1 MGEVCEKLFIDLWH
15 LDLGPGSEV
24 HGNGLPVSGEFRSVL
39 PCTTMCNR
47 KLSHHWRVGE
57 VSRQRTSTNAVPL
70 CEQLVVVAKGFWA
83 ALPWKPYS
91 NFSRVKLRK
100 TNLVGCPVYSW
111 LFHMLLII
119 LILISFIT
127 FIMQIQEEEE
137 EEAEEPPRSR
147 RSRRST
153 EDHRTLA
160 WSCPISLLRE
170 TGSGVAT
177 SWTTHSRFAQCELC
191 QDWRAL
197 AFGSNAQ
204 DILFMWCIL
213 SEFSHAFTLR
223 SFSLNSQSLSLFVC
237 QLWYL
242 SIWGDQQTNN
252 PFCEI
257 TLQDPH
263 YLMKTDDRKQLHTP
277 TKLMHKLPFPLWS
290 HSLTSNNFS
299 FTTSC
304 LSWLQALLS
313 LGIPVATVPR
323 CSRRRRQM
331 AAESGRRF
339 PCRQE
344 NTNSG
349 DLESIS
355 LSCAELLQ
363 RQPLKPGSLILQ
375 CIWMS

>member
-1 MGEVCEKLFIDLWH
+1 MWVVPRLEGPCLWEQRPRH
-15 LDLGPGSEV
+15 SLHVMHS
-24 HGNGLPVSGEFRSVL
+24 FRVL
-39 PCTTMCNR
+39 
-47 KLSHHWRVGE
+47 
-57 VSRQRTSTNAVPL
+57 
-70 CEQLVVVAKGFWA
+70 
-83 ALPWKPYS
+83 
-91 NFSRVKLRK
+91 
-100 TNLVGCPVYSW
+100 
-111 LFHMLLII
+111 
-119 LILISFIT
+119 
-127 FIMQIQEEEE
+127 
-137 EEAEEPPRSR
+137 
-147 RSRRST
+147 
-153 EDHRTLA
+153 
-160 WSCPISLLRE
+160 SCIHPSK
-170 TGSGVAT
+170 
-177 SWTTHSRFAQCELC
+177 F
-191 QDWRAL
+191 
-197 AFGSNAQ
+197 
-204 DILFMWCIL
+204 L
-213 SEFSHAFTLR
+213 SELAV
-223 SFSLNSQSLSLFVC
+223 SLSLFVC

-304 LSWLQALLS
+304 LSWLPLLS